1 VELLEPIGAAALHI
15 SAIDQF
21 KQSNCSA
28 DRTDRTGLSHQAA
41 LRGKHTAIKQRCE
54 QGALPTKKHEQNE
67 QSAEDELS
75 TAAPLQKLQHIGS
88 VELIK

>member
-1 VELLEPIGAAALHI
+1 VELLEPIGAAALHM

-28 DRTDRTGLSHQAA
+28 DRTDRTGLSQQAA
-41 LRGKHTAIKQRCE
+41 LRGQHTAIKQRCE
-54 QGALPTKKHEQNE
+54 YDSLPKKKHEQIE
-67 QSAEDELS
+67 QSAADELS
-75 TAAPLQKLQHIGS
+75 RTAPLQKLQHSGS